1 MCQAF
6 EPGAIGAMWLVA
18 MIKITDQISIG
29 EDEIKE
35 TFVRASG
42 PGGQNVNKLST
53 AVELRFDARYS
64 PNLPTDV
71 SIRLQKLAGRRLTK
85 EGVIVIEAQTH
96 RTQERNRADAL
107 DRLIALIRQAT
118 YVPKPRKKTK
128 PSRAAKAERV
138 DTKKHRGKVKR
149 MRSSKPSFD

>member
-1 MCQAF
+1 
-6 EPGAIGAMWLVA
+6 
-18 MIKITDQISIG
+18 MIKIDDRISIG

-71 SIRLQKLAGRRLTK
+71 SIRLQQLAGRRLTK
-85 EGVIVIEAQTH
+85 DGVIVIEAQNH
-96 RTQERNRADAL
+96 RTQERNRAEAL
-107 DRLIALIRQAT
+107 GRLIALIRQAT
-118 YVPKPRKKTK
+118 HVPKPRKKTK
-128 PSRAAKAERV
+128 PSRAARAERM
-138 DTKKHRGKVKR
+138 DTKKKRGKVKR

>member
-1 MCQAF
+1 
-6 EPGAIGAMWLVA
+6 
-18 MIKITDQISIG
+18 MIKINDQISIA

-42 PGGQNVNKLST
+42 PGGQNVNKVST
-53 AVELRFDARYS
+53 AVELRFDARFS

-85 EGVIVIEAQTH
+85 EGVIVIEAQSH

-107 DRLIALIRQAT
+107 ERLVALIREAT

-128 PSRAAKAERV
+128 PTRAAKAERM
-138 DTKKHRGKVKR
+138 DAKSRRGKIKR
-149 MRSSKPSFD
+149 MRSGRPDYD